1 MSKSRGTFI
10 RASKYLEH
18 LDPGYLRYYYAA
30 KLSSKVEDLDLNFAE
45 FVARVNSEPFGKV
58 VNLASRTA
66 RFVAESGL
74 SFDYPDDGGL
84 FERFADRGEEIA
96 AAYENGDFA
105 KAMRIIMELADQANS
120 YVEEA
125 APWKLG
131 KDPARSRELQDVCTV
146 VLNLFRSLVV
156 YLAPVLPELAR
167 KTGELFDNPV
177 LSWAQTKTPLAGR
190 PIAKFA
196 HMMQRV
202 DPAKIEAM
210 IAESREEGAAAAPA
224 VSPAPAPSTTEAPP
238 VPADPGDAL
247 AANPIAPQITIDD
260 FLKVDLRVAR
270 VVAADE
276 VPEAKKL
283 VRLTLSL
290 GGDETR
296 QVFAGIKAAYAPADL
311 VGRLV
316 VVVANLAPR
325 QMKFGVSEGMI
336 VAAGPGGED
345 IFLLS
350 PDEGA
355 LPGQRVG

>member
-1 MSKSRGTFI
+1 
-10 RASKYLEH
+10 
-18 LDPGYLRYYYAA
+18 
-30 KLSSKVEDLDLNFAE
+30 
-45 FVARVNSEPFGKV
+45 VNSDLVGKV

-66 RFVAESGL
+66 KFIAGTGL
-74 SFDYPDDGGL
+74 SADYPEDGGL
-84 FERFADRGEEIA
+84 FGQFAARGSEIA
-96 AAYENGDFA
+96 EAYENGDYG
-105 KAMRIIMELADQANS
+105 KAMRMIMELADQANP
-120 YVEEA
+120 YVEEK
-125 APWKLG
+125 APWELR
-131 KDPARSRELQDVCTV
+131 KDPSRSRELQDVCTV
-146 VLNLFRSLVV
+146 ALNLFRTLVI

-167 KTGELFDNPV
+167 KTGELFDDAITR
-177 LSWAQTKTPLAGR
+177 WDQAEKPLTGR
-190 PIAKFA
+190 PIAPFA

-202 DPAKIEAM
+202 DPARIEAM
-210 IAESREEGAAAAPA
+210 ITESREEGTPPGPPASETIAP
-224 VSPAPAPSTTEAPP
+224 VAPP
-238 VPADPGDAL
+238 VASDPGDAL
-247 AANPIAPQITIDD
+247 AAHPIAPQITIDD

-270 VVAADE
+270 IVAADE

-283 VRLTLSL
+283 VRLTLGL
-290 GGDETR
+290 GGGTTR